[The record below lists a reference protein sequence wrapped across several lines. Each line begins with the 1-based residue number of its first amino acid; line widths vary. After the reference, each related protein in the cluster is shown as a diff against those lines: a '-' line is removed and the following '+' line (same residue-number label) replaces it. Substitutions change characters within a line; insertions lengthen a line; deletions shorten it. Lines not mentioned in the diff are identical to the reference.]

1 MRSQGNLLTSENPCL
16 TLDLVATRDLN
27 QSADIKT
34 QDNCVVVR
42 LEEGASM
49 ELNTIIEIVRTGLSF
64 VLPAVAVVI
73 PFLTKSGAGKSL
85 WRHIS
90 VSIWI
95 RRWRKAGFSEKEI
108 RKMLEKAF
116 LAELVQ

>member
-1 MRSQGNLLTSENPCL
+1 
-16 TLDLVATRDLN
+16 
-27 QSADIKT
+27 
-34 QDNCVVVR
+34 
-42 LEEGASM
+42 M
-49 ELNTIIEIVRTGLSF
+49 ELSTIVEIVR
-64 VLPAVAVVI
+64 AVATAVALVV
-73 PFLTKSGAGKSL
+73 PFLAKSGAGKSL

-90 VSIWI
+90 VSLWI

>member
-1 MRSQGNLLTSENPCL
+1 MDYS
-16 TLDLVATRDLN
+16 
-27 QSADIKT
+27 
-34 QDNCVVVR
+34 
-42 LEEGASM
+42 
-49 ELNTIIEIVRTGLSF
+49 TIAEIVRAGLSY
-64 VLPAVAVVI
+64 VLPVVAVVI
-73 PFLTKSGAGKSL
+73 PFLTKSGAGKCL